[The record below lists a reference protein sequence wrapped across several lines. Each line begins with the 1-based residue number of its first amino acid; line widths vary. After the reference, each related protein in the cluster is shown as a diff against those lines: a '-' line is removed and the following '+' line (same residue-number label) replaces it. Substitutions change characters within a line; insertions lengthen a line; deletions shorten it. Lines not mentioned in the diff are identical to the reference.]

1 MIRYFTNLTT
11 GPKIFWIFLGCIFI
25 FSICV
30 AISTKGKEGGIAAG
44 VITGLAVHFSVILE
58 NKGLMKW
65 IRSSKEW
72 YIIAAI
78 LAGMIVSMAIFA
90 GILMVSVKANRN
102 RGFFESFMAV
112 LFRII
117 GAAGCVLIL
126 IFAFLQ
132 IGSGGVIYF

>member
-1 MIRYFTNLTT
+1 MIRYFTNLPT

-25 FSICV
+25 FSIYV

-44 VITGLAVHFSVILE
+44 VITGLAIHFSVILQ

-65 IRSSKEW
+65 VKSGKEW
-72 YIIAAI
+72 YIIAAL
-78 LAGMIVSMAIFA
+78 LAGFILGMAVFV
-90 GILMVSVKANRN
+90 GILMAAIGAKQNK
-102 RGFFESFMAV
+102 GFFESFLAV

-126 IFAFLQ
+126 IFAMLQ
-132 IGSGGVIYF
+132 IRDGGVIYF